1 MDVIKNW
8 MERRIP
14 ELMGMED
21 EVVTEY
27 AHAQLEECA
36 ATVDNPFCPK
46 RMQINMTGFMGE
58 AVGPFMTEL

>member
-1 MDVIKNW
+1 MIKNW

-21 EVVTEY
+21 EVVQVY

-36 ATVDNPFCPK
+36 TNIDQPFCPK
-46 RMQINMTGFMGE
+46 KM
-58 AVGPFMTEL
+58 